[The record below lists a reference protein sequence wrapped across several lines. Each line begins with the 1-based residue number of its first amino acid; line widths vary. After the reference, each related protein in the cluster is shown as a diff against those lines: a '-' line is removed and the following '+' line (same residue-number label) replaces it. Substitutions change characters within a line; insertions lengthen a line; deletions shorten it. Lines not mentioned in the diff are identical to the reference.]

1 MSKIKNISTLNE
13 ALPMLR
19 ELENECGEDMP
30 IYNVIT
36 ERQGRSAVSDRRG
49 QYPPQIL
56 KSFYF
61 PTGFL
66 ACGEE
71 K

>member
-1 MSKIKNISTLNE
+1 MSKNNNISTLNE

-19 ELENECGEDMP
+19 ELENESGEDMP

-36 ERQGRSAVSDRRG
+36 ELLPYLDKEDLQSVLDEAN
-49 QYPPQIL
+49 IHL
-56 KSFYF
+56 KS
-61 PTGFL
+61 
-66 ACGEE
+66 

>member
-1 MSKIKNISTLNE
+1 MSKNNNISTLNE

-30 IYNVIT
+30 IYKDIT
-36 ERQGRSAVSDRRG
+36 ELLSYLDKADLQSVIDEAN
-49 QYPPQIL
+49 IHL
-56 KSFYF
+56 K
-61 PTGFL
+61 T
-66 ACGEE
+66 

>member
-1 MSKIKNISTLNE
+1 MSKNNNISTLNE

-36 ERQGRSAVSDRRG
+36 ELLPYLDKADLQSVIDEAN
-49 QYPPQIL
+49 IHL
-56 KSFYF
+56 K
-61 PTGFL
+61 T
-66 ACGEE
+66 

>member
-19 ELENECGEDMP
+19 ELENECGEELP

-36 ERQGRSAVSDRRG
+36 ELLPYLDKADLQSVIDEVNIHLSA
-49 QYPPQIL
+49 
-56 KSFYF
+56 
-61 PTGFL
+61 
-66 ACGEE
+66 E
-71 K
+71 

>member
-1 MSKIKNISTLNE
+1 MSKNNNISTLNE

-36 ERQGRSAVSDRRG
+36 ELLPYLDKADLQSVINSSHCSDPANDNFG
-49 QYPPQIL
+49 
-56 KSFYF
+56 S
-61 PTGFL
+61 
-66 ACGEE
+66 
-71 K
+71 

>member
-1 MSKIKNISTLNE
+1 MSKNNNIRTLNE

-36 ERQGRSAVSDRRG
+36 ELLPYLDKTDLQSVINEAN
-49 QYPPQIL
+49 IHL
-56 KSFYF
+56 K
-61 PTGFL
+61 T
-66 ACGEE
+66 

>member
-1 MSKIKNISTLNE
+1 MSKNNNIRTLNE

-36 ERQGRSAVSDRRG
+36 EISFWKQG
-49 QYPPQIL
+49 Y
-56 KSFYF
+56 
-61 PTGFL
+61 TGWL
-66 ACGEE
+66 SG
-71 K
+71 

>member
-1 MSKIKNISTLNE
+1 MSKNNNIRTLNE

-36 ERQGRSAVSDRRG
+36 ELLPYLDDA
-49 QYPPQIL
+49 
-56 KSFYF
+56 
-61 PTGFL
+61 
-66 ACGEE
+66 E
-71 K
+71 

>member
-1 MSKIKNISTLNE
+1 MCKNKNIRILNE

-36 ERQGRSAVSDRRG
+36 ELLPYLDKADLQSVIDEANI
-49 QYPPQIL
+49 IL
-56 KSFYF
+56 NPK
-61 PTGFL
+61 TIDL
-66 ACGEE
+66 
-71 K
+71 

>member
-19 ELENECGEDMP
+19 ELENECGEEMP

-36 ERQGRSAVSDRRG
+36 ELLPYLDKADLQSVIDEVNIHLSA
-49 QYPPQIL
+49 
-56 KSFYF
+56 
-61 PTGFL
+61 
-66 ACGEE
+66 E
-71 K
+71 

>member
-1 MSKIKNISTLNE
+1 MSKNNNISTLNE

-19 ELENECGEDMP
+19 ELENESGEDMP

-36 ERQGRSAVSDRRG
+36 ELLPYLDKEDLQSVIDEAN
-49 QYPPQIL
+49 IHL
-56 KSFYF
+56 KS
-61 PTGFL
+61 
-66 ACGEE
+66 

>member
-1 MSKIKNISTLNE
+1 MNKNNNISTLNE
-13 ALPMLR
+13 ALSMLR

-36 ERQGRSAVSDRRG
+36 ELLPYLDKVDLQSVIDEAN
-49 QYPPQIL
+49 IHL
-56 KSFYF
+56 KS
-61 PTGFL
+61 
-66 ACGEE
+66 

>member
-1 MSKIKNISTLNE
+1 MSKNNNIRTLNE
-13 ALPMLR
+13 ALHMLR

-36 ERQGRSAVSDRRG
+36 ELLPYLDKADLQSVIDEV
-49 QYPPQIL
+49 YIHL
-56 KSFYF
+56 KS
-61 PTGFL
+61 
-66 ACGEE
+66 

>member
-1 MSKIKNISTLNE
+1 MSKKNNISTLNE

-19 ELENECGEDMP
+19 ELENKSGEDMP

-36 ERQGRSAVSDRRG
+36 ELLPYLDKEDLQSVIDEAN
-49 QYPPQIL
+49 IHL
-56 KSFYF
+56 KS
-61 PTGFL
+61 
-66 ACGEE
+66 

>member
-1 MSKIKNISTLNE
+1 MSKKNNISTLNE

-19 ELENECGEDMP
+19 ELENESGEDMP

-36 ERQGRSAVSDRRG
+36 ELLPYLDKEDLQSVIDEAN
-49 QYPPQIL
+49 IHL
-56 KSFYF
+56 KS
-61 PTGFL
+61 
-66 ACGEE
+66 

>member
-19 ELENECGEDMP
+19 ELEKECGEDMP

-36 ERQGRSAVSDRRG
+36 ELLPYLDKTDLQSVIDEANI
-49 QYPPQIL
+49 IL
-56 KSFYF
+56 NHKI
-61 PTGFL
+61 
-66 ACGEE
+66 
-71 K
+71 

>member
-1 MSKIKNISTLNE
+1 
-13 ALPMLR
+13 MLR

-36 ERQGRSAVSDRRG
+36 ELLHYLDKADLQSVINEAN
-49 QYPPQIL
+49 IHL
-56 KSFYF
+56 KS
-61 PTGFL
+61 
-66 ACGEE
+66 